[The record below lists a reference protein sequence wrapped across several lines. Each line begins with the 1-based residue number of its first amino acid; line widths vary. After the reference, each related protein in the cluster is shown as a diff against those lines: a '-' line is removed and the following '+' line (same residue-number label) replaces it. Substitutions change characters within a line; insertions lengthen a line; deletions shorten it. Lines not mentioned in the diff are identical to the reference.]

1 MFTIEKIENAHKK
14 VKSGADFPKYIKE
27 IKKFGVLSFETWTR
41 DSHTVYY
48 GKDNYT
54 AQSQPQYEVLMVS
67 KVSNI
72 ENFTFE
78 LKKHQKGETNYFEFC
93 KNCAENGIEKWIVDL
108 EEMKCIYFDMSGNE
122 ILTEM
127 IPF

>member
-27 IKKFGVLSFETWTR
+27 IKKFGVFSFETWTR

>member
-14 VKSGADFPKYIKE
+14 VKSGADFPKYIEE

-127 IPF
+127 IPY